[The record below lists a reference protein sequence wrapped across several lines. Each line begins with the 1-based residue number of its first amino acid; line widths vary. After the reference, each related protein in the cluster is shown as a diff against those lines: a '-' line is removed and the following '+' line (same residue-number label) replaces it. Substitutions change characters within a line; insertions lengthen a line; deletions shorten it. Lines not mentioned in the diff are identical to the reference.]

1 MKKITSLFLLLSIFI
16 FLNGCSS
23 SDDDAMAIPT
33 PMAVMSLEA
42 EGNSLS
48 FEAIVE
54 NNTTTKKLTITN
66 TGNATL
72 EIFSTTVPNGF
83 ATEWSSG
90 KLEPYT
96 SLEIEITFAPTA
108 ITEYSGDITF
118 KTNTAQS
125 STSIACSGNGISSV
139 YDGDVAL
146 ISDQEIEEFAA
157 KGYTQING
165 ELCLGLCD
173 ERAIFSNA
181 ITSLLPLSKII
192 AVNDFRIKIND
203 GLTNLKGL
211 EQMVVSGNI
220 RIWNVSNIVNID
232 EMAINTNLTGTIEL
246 LGNDS
251 LQNINGLSNVVQL
264 GNINILNNSSITNL
278 DGLVSLTSLS
288 GFFWVHDNPMLI
300 DFCSVVPL
308 FQNGYSPEPN
318 EYTVFANA
326 FDPTQEDLASGI
338 CGQ

>member
-23 SDDDAMAIPT
+23 SDDDTIAIPT

-42 EGNSLS
+42 EGNNLS
-48 FEAIVE
+48 FEPIVE
-54 NNTTTKKLTITN
+54 NITANKKLTITN

-83 ATEWSSG
+83 ATDWSSG
-90 KLEPYT
+90 KLEPNT
-96 SLEIEITFAPTA
+96 SLEIDITFTPTA
-108 ITEYSGDITF
+108 ITEYSGNITF
-118 KTNTAQS
+118 ETNTAQS
-125 STSIACSGNGISSV
+125 SISIACSGLGISPV

-157 KGYTQING
+157 KGYTQVNG

-173 ERAIFSNA
+173 DRAIFSNA

-203 GLTNLKGL
+203 GLTNLKGI

-220 RIWNVSNIVNID
+220 RIWNVSNIINID
-232 EMAINTNLTGTIEL
+232 EMAINTNLTGTIEF

-251 LQNINGLSNVVQL
+251 LQNINGLSNVSET
-264 GNINILNNSSITNL
+264 GNINILNNSSLTDL
-278 DGLVSLTSLS
+278 DGLGSLTGLS
-288 GFFWVHDNPMLI
+288 GFFRITNNPTLI

-308 FQNGYSPEPN
+308 FQNGYSPEPDDYVVGGN
-318 EYTVFANA
+318 VFN
-326 FDPTQEDLASGI
+326 PTLEDLINGI
-338 CGQ
+338 CGE